1 MFMLRV
7 FVVFVIYFFFFKQKT
22 AYEMRISDWSS
33 DVCSSDLKT
42 ALPVRS
48 RTKIYA
54 VIPASDNPRAPQ
66 RPGKK
71 WKRSKA
77 TTQSKAISR
86 TIPTLRVGSIPTGW
100 GARTNNLASDAASR
114 AGKRPLRRPGSV
126 RSGSPQAGGTAVR
139 SGRSRAAQRARLAAC
154 KTRLRFPY
162 AHGSFHRVRP
172 VAAGQ
177 YRT

>member
-1 MFMLRV
+1 M
-7 FVVFVIYFFFFKQKT
+7 
-22 AYEMRISDWSS
+22 
-33 DVCSSDLKT
+33 
-42 ALPVRS
+42 
-48 RTKIYA
+48 YA
-54 VIPASDNPRAPQ
+54 VIPASDNPRAQ
-66 RPGKK
+66 QQPGKK

-139 SGRSRAAQRARLAAC
+139 SGRSRAAQRSEEHTSELQSLMRISYAVFRLHKKQH
-154 KTRLRFPY
+154 KTP
-162 AHGSFHRVRP
+162 
-172 VAAGQ
+172 
-177 YRT
+177 